1 MISFILE
8 VTNPCPNR
16 TPKPKS
22 KFETEPEI
30 KSKTKVEI
38 KPNSKAKS
46 NLEPSDR
53 KTKHKSKS
61 TITKSKHKPN
71 KYYKTK
77 KSKKKFDCKRL
88 TMKGYCLKYLSH
100 MNNKWCPKSCKSSS
114 KPKQCKD
121 TGTKNHHR
129 RGCQVYF
136 FEYLI
141 VTKIMRSSEPW
152 NCNFLAISGITP
164 IFFRDGPKMV
174 IVHKA
179 GGHPGWKNTVKSLVG
194 IAIKFKK
201 KTIYLFI

>member
-1 MISFILE
+1 M
-8 VTNPCPNR
+8 TNPCPNR

-30 KSKTKVEI
+30 KSKTKPEI
-38 KPNSKAKS
+38 KPKSKAKS
-46 NLEPSDR
+46 NLEPSDK

-61 TITKSKHKPN
+61 KSTKTKSKYKPKIN
-71 KYYKTK
+71 SKAK

-121 TGTKNHHR
+121 TGTKHHHR

-136 FEYLI
+136 LYI
-141 VTKIMRSSEPW
+141 
-152 NCNFLAISGITP
+152 
-164 IFFRDGPKMV
+164 
-174 IVHKA
+174 
-179 GGHPGWKNTVKSLVG
+179 
-194 IAIKFKK
+194 
-201 KTIYLFI
+201 